1 MLCARRYSASGLFS
15 TQSEFIKVISVG
27 PFAISATGLE
37 ATVHT
42 GRHFL
47 QIPGPSN
54 VPDRVLRAIDRPV
67 MDHRGA
73 EFATIVKESLESMRA
88 VVQTRGSIAMFPA
101 SGSGAW
107 EAAIVNTLSPN
118 DRVLMYETGHFS
130 RLWRQVAER
139 FGIRVDYLPGTWRTG
154 AVVAE
159 IEAALSD
166 DKDHQYKAVMVVHN
180 ETSTGTTSKIS
191 EIRKAMNRLHHPAL
205 LMVDAV
211 SSLGSIE
218 YLHDEWEVD
227 VMVSSSQK
235 GLMLPP
241 GLAFNAI
248 SEKALAAA
256 KTAKMPR
263 SYWDWRELLELSRSG
278 FFPYTPSIN
287 LIFGFREALQMLL
300 EEGLPNVFRRHQRHG
315 EATRAAVRGWGLE
328 LVCEE
333 PSEYSNTVTAVYT
346 PVGHSADALR
356 AAILAKFDMSLG
368 AGLSKL
374 ADKVFRI
381 GHLGHFNDLM
391 LAGTLV
397 GVEMGLRLNGV
408 PHREGGVMAALDLL
422 APNPTPVAS
431 RVQ

>member
-1 MLCARRYSASGLFS
+1 M
-15 TQSEFIKVISVG
+15 E
-27 PFAISATGLE
+27 AI
-37 ATVHT
+37 VHT

-54 VPDRVLRAIDRPV
+54 IPDRVLRAIDRPV

-73 EFATIVKESLESMRA
+73 EFAAIVKETLRDIRKIIQTSGP
-88 VVQTRGSIAMFPA
+88 VVMYSA

-107 EAAIVNTLSPN
+107 EAAIVNSLSPG
-118 DRVLMYETGHFS
+118 DRVLMFETGHFS

-139 FGIRVDYLPGTWRTG
+139 FAIRVDYLPGSWRRG
-154 AVVAE
+154 VVVE
-159 IEAALSD
+159 DIEAKLSD

-180 ETSTGTTSKIS
+180 ETSTGTTSNIF
-191 EIRKAMNRLHHPAL
+191 EIRKVMNRLAHPAL

-218 YLHDEWEVD
+218 YRHDEWEVD
-227 VMVSSSQK
+227 VMISSSQK

-241 GLAFNAI
+241 GLAFHAI
-248 SEKALAAA
+248 SEKAMTAN
-256 KTAKMPR
+256 KTAKLSR
-263 SYWDWRELLELSRSG
+263 SYWDWQEMLALSGNG

-287 LIFGFREALQMLL
+287 LIFGLREALQMLL
-300 EEGLPNVFRRHQRHG
+300 EEGLSNVFRRHQRHG
-315 EATRAAVRGWGLE
+315 QATRAAVRAWGLE

-333 PSEYSNTVTAVYT
+333 PSEYSDTVTAVFV
-346 PVGHSADALR
+346 PEGHSADALR
-356 AAILAKFDMSLG
+356 ATILAQFDMSLG

-391 LAGTLV
+391 LAGTLA
-397 GVEMGLRLNGV
+397 GVEMGLRESGI
-408 PHREGGVMAALDLL
+408 PHTDGGVMAALNSL
-422 APNPTPVAS
+422 APKSKLTPSMVKE
-431 RVQ
+431 

>member
-1 MLCARRYSASGLFS
+1 
-15 TQSEFIKVISVG
+15 
-27 PFAISATGLE
+27 
-37 ATVHT
+37 
-42 GRHFL
+42 
-47 QIPGPSN
+47 
-54 VPDRVLRAIDRPV
+54 

-73 EFATIVKESLESMRA
+73 EFATIVKEALENMRA
-88 VVQTRGSIAMFPA
+88 IVQTRGSIAMFPA

-159 IEAALSD
+159 IEEALAQ
-166 DKDHQYKAVMVVHN
+166 DKDQQYKAVMVVHN

-191 EIRKAMNRLHHPAL
+191 EIRRALNRLGHPAL

-218 YLHDEWEVD
+218 YRHDEWEVD
-227 VMVSSSQK
+227 VMIASSQK

-248 SEKALAAA
+248 SEKALAAG
-256 KTAKMPR
+256 KNAKMPR
-263 SYWDWRELLELSRSG
+263 SYWDWCELLELSRNG

-287 LIFGFREALQMLL
+287 LIFGLREALQMLL
-300 EEGLPNVFRRHQRHG
+300 EEELPSVFRRHQRHG
-315 EATRAAVRGWGLE
+315 EATRAAVRAWGLE

-333 PSEYSNTVTAVYT
+333 PSEYSNTVTAVLV
-346 PVGHSADALR
+346 PQGHSADALR
-356 AAILAKFDMSLG
+356 ATILERFDMSLG

-397 GVEMGLRLNGV
+397 GVEMGLRLSGV
-408 PHREGGVMAALDLL
+408 PHTQGGVLAALDSL
-422 APNPTPVAS
+422 APKSSPVTS
-431 RVQ
+431 RVG

>member
-1 MLCARRYSASGLFS
+1 VFRQSLSAVD
-15 TQSEFIKVISVG
+15 QIADVKVPEV
-27 PFAISATGLE
+27 AI
-37 ATVHT
+37 HT

-73 EFATIVKESLESMRA
+73 EFASIVKESLEGMRKI
-88 VVQTRGSIAMFPA
+88 VQTRGPVVMYPA

-107 EAAIVNTLSPN
+107 EAAIVNTLSPG
-118 DRVLMYETGHFS
+118 DRVLMFETGHFS

-139 FGIRVDYLPGTWRTG
+139 FGIHIDYLPGTWRTG

-159 IEAALSD
+159 IEAKLSD
-166 DKDHQYKAVMVVHN
+166 DKEHRYKAVMVVHN

-191 EIRKAMNRLHHPAL
+191 EIRRTMNRLGHPAL

-218 YLHDEWEVD
+218 YRHDEWEVD
-227 VMVSSSQK
+227 VMIASSQK

-248 SEKALAAA
+248 SEKAMIAN
-256 KTAKMPR
+256 KTAKLPR
-263 SYWDWRELLELSRSG
+263 SYWDWPEVLELSRNG

-287 LIFGFREALQMLL
+287 LIFGLREAVQMLL
-300 EEGLPNVFRRHQRHG
+300 EEGLPNVFSRHQRHG
-315 EATRAAVRGWGLE
+315 HATRAAVRAWGLE

-333 PSEYSNTVTAVYT
+333 PTEYSNTVTAVFA
-346 PVGHSADALR
+346 PEGHSADALR
-356 AAILAKFDMSLG
+356 ATILDNFDMSLG

-374 ADKVFRI
+374 VNKVFRI

-391 LAGTLV
+391 LAGTLA
-397 GVEMGLRLNGV
+397 GVEMGLRQSGI
-408 PHREGGVMAALDLL
+408 PHTEGGIMAALDSL
-422 APNPTPVAS
+422 APKSKPVAV
-431 RVQ
+431 RA

>member
-1 MLCARRYSASGLFS
+1 M
-15 TQSEFIKVISVG
+15 
-27 PFAISATGLE
+27 
-37 ATVHT
+37 
-42 GRHFL
+42 
-47 QIPGPSN
+47 
-54 VPDRVLRAIDRPV
+54 LRAIDRPV
-67 MDHRGA
+67 MDHRSA
-73 EFATIVKESLESMRA
+73 EFATIVKEALENMRA
-88 VVQTRGSIAMFPA
+88 IVHTRGSIAMFPA

-139 FGIRVDYLPGTWRTG
+139 FGIRVDYLPGSWRTG

-159 IEAALSD
+159 IEAALSE

-191 EIRKAMNRLHHPAL
+191 EIRKAMTRLGHPAL

-218 YLHDEWEVD
+218 YRHDEWEVD
-227 VMVSSSQK
+227 VMIASSQK

-248 SEKALAAA
+248 SEKAMAAGKA
-256 KTAKMPR
+256 ATMPR
-263 SYWDWRELLELSRSG
+263 SYWDWREVLELSRNG

-287 LIFGFREALQMLL
+287 LIFGLREALQMLL
-300 EEGLPNVFRRHQRHG
+300 EEGLPNVFQRHQRHG
-315 EATRAAVRGWGLE
+315 EATRAAVRAWGLE

-333 PSEYSNTVTAVYT
+333 PSEYSNTVTAVFV
-346 PVGHSADALR
+346 PEGHSADALR
-356 AAILAKFDMSLG
+356 ATILERFDMSLG

-397 GVEMGLRLNGV
+397 GVEMGLRLSGV
-408 PHREGGVMAALDLL
+408 PHAEGGVLAALDSL
-422 APNPTPVAS
+422 APKSSPVAS
-431 RVQ
+431 RAG